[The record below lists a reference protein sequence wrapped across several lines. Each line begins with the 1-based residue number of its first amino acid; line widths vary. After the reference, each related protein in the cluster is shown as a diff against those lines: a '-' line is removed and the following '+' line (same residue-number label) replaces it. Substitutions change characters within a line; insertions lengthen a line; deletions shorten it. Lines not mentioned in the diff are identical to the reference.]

1 MSDSMRYEFIGG
13 PVDGEMKDIPDL
25 EEYLIPTPMCPEA
38 FLAILEGS
46 KTRPEQKFR
55 LYRYRREG
63 PGKMIYS
70 GPE

>member
-1 MSDSMRYEFIGG
+1 MRYEFVGG
-13 PVDGEMKDIPDL
+13 PFDGEMKYIPDL
-25 EEYLIPTPMCPEA
+25 EEYLIPIPMSAEA

-46 KTRPEQKFR
+46 KPSSEQKVR